1 MVSNNG
7 LISRYESN
15 RLIFKEIEKIDGNG
29 NISKGV
35 GWNFGDIN
43 TPFGKIYNKKGAT
56 KAFEDGIFNQSI
68 ARDKQAIN
76 DFNKMVNEQN
86 MTVTEAASRMTQA
99 SDAARNYCA
108 GLESGTA
115 DAEKFAADQ
124 EKIRKAT
131 QKTQKGFKGL
141 SSSTKAMLGNI
152 GASLAIGFAIHAAG
166 LAWDALNN
174 KFKIT
179 PEKKIEAMET
189 AVNKYN
195 DAISQSSE
203 NTKTIKSLKDEFNS
217 LSKGVDE
224 SGKNIGLSAEQYSRY
239 NEIAN
244 QLASISPS
252 IIQGYTA
259 EGNAILDRNTA
270 IEEGIKAQE
279 EYAAAARAAYT
290 SNSTGNDIIE
300 GVQVNYREAIKESRN
315 TLTKVGKAF
324 NDMRTNQAQAAVAGP
339 GQRVGATSS
348 ILADY
353 FGYEVDL
360 ASASLDE
367 LKKID
372 TEWNSIINA
381 ARKNGYSEE
390 IISNAQAEYGAL
402 HSSIA
407 EIEQSTQPIFEWLS
421 AVVSQADE
429 TGKTIAS
436 SIPEGMQAGFQ
447 AGLKNI
453 AMSGKSASEM
463 RIDATNLA
471 NQLSASYRANVDNVR
486 DIYREAEKAKK
497 DFANEDIDADQANEA
512 LATQAERLDK
522 LAEKYKSTDAVLS
535 AFYQNEANNLRDF
548 VANNEHSISNA
559 IGTFDDLISAARN
572 AKSEFDSALEGGD
585 YYTGIEAFNS
595 IYDTM
600 FNGQNNIGNGSLAF
614 WQGAE
619 QLLGTSALKEAS
631 YNIGEV
637 KDRLSEIQP
646 LLQGGAQGASLFA
659 EKLLSIGDGKG
670 NILNDYGEVIGQVSD
685 TANGITFDIPRENVA
700 EVARKLG
707 VSSEMLTA
715 MIDSARQFANV
726 DFYNVEEVKKAIQS
740 AAKEQEKALQGS
752 DGTLYMDFA
761 ELQSQSGLQGVE
773 LDGLIDDLAKVNVN
787 IIDADAS
794 AKTLRDTFTNM
805 GNLSNNTLNLDS
817 TIKDF
822 YKLGTSADDLAQ
834 MLSTLQH
841 DGVNLGDMGGAESA
855 LDYILDKYA
864 ELDEVGIEQDPM
876 EQATE
881 SVEKLTDSVNVL
893 IETLGGI
900 PPIDIEVNEEKLDKS
915 LGDIEGL
922 KDADKEM
929 VITAVTEY
937 KDDGDLEKLAGT
949 INSLPE
955 EVRPNVVTAVTDA
968 ISNIELVDGSLQTL
982 DGKSAYPIVGI
993 VDNASSKLSGI
1004 ASTLSSIGS
1013 TVATAVVNVA
1023 KTVTEKTTKASKAK
1037 GTPGRRPQTHYPS
1050 MASGGTRGRIGPHNK
1065 GGLTLTGELGTELAW
1080 IPSQGISFLVGQYGP
1095 EMVDLPPDAV
1105 VYSADETRRILGD
1118 TVPLHSYNFGSLA
1131 NGNVLFG
1138 SAGGSATGTI
1148 KRYSPSSNSSSKKRK
1163 SSSSSSSSSSSE
1175 SAYEKAKK
1183 KLDHELEMGYITEK
1197 QYYDRLLSLYNK
1209 YKGQLA
1215 KEVDDQRA
1223 ALEDL
1228 RKAWVNA
1235 YESAKDLLDHQL
1247 EMNVISEA
1255 QYYEKLKALGDQYY
1269 KGRADYANEY
1279 RDHLEELKDARKEAY
1294 DAQLEDLDKALE
1306 KEIITIEQYF
1316 SKVQSLQNQYLTGNE
1331 MAKEREEAL
1340 DDMYDQLKDAL
1351 DNQWDDIL
1359 QKIDDNELFG
1369 VWVENAPEALTLM
1382 QDFYDQIANDGR
1394 KYFQTQKEYDEY
1406 LLELKRDIA
1415 DAQKDIYKDQQD
1427 NLETLLDLVEDML
1440 RQEADDYIEV
1450 LRKQEQTFNDLI
1462 DKKKEM
1468 LQLAEDELALQE
1480 ELEDGNRQ
1488 MADIQNQIAIL
1499 SRDDSRAAKAKIAEL
1514 QKELANLQR
1523 DQNKTIRDETLS
1535 KTEDALDK
1543 QAEIFEKIIDK
1554 QIEVVEN
1561 WLNNKS
1567 AVLETV
1573 SIEIA
1578 NKETNNLLERL
1589 VAYNGEFG
1597 DALLSTVDKAWKD
1610 ISTLTKEYG
1619 TDINKIVEALQKGID
1634 VNITGGLISSDQTDY
1649 AKTQAET
1656 KNTPTHHAGIAAGF
1670 TGNGADLKQHEVY
1683 RLLTDD
1689 ELVFNREDQMRIAS
1703 QLQVLDTIKSSYSNL
1718 AKNIDSQSVAAM
1730 PRAVELTVNAPV
1742 TIEGNASPDT
1752 IKQLEEFGN
1761 SIADATLTKLNDAL
1775 RVNGVHSRAASNMR
1789 KN

>member
-1 MVSNNG
+1 M
-7 LISRYESN
+7 
-15 RLIFKEIEKIDGNG
+15 IFKTFEEI
-29 NISKGV
+29 
-35 GWNFGDIN
+35 
-43 TPFGKIYNKKGAT
+43 NKKTGEVSEKVGLTFGNFKREGFQNARAG
-56 KAFEDGIFNQSI
+56 KANTDTYYSRQALANEAKGLNEV
-68 ARDKQAIN
+68 ARANAAYNMAIEN
-76 DFNKMVNEQN
+76 GVDAKKAMAERD
-86 MTVTEAASRMTQA
+86 TRAAKA
-99 SDAARNYCA
+99 
-108 GLESGTA
+108 
-115 DAEKFAADQ
+115 AEKYGDAVKKQQNNLHYTNKQVKEHIANGKKQIALDK
-124 EKIRKAT
+124 ERTKV
-131 QKTQKGFKGL
+131 
-141 SSSTKAMLGNI
+141 SSSTKAMFGNI
-152 GASLAIGFAIHAAG
+152 GAMLLLDIAFKAAG
-166 LAWDALNN
+166 WAWDTLND

-189 AVNKYN
+189 AINKYN

-203 NTKTIKSLKDEFNS
+203 NTKTIKSLKDEFNQ
-217 LSKGVDE
+217 LAKGVDE
-224 SGKNIGLSAEQYSRY
+224 SGKNISLSAEEYSRY

-259 EGNAILDRNTA
+259 EGNAILDRNSA
-270 IEEGIKAQE
+270 IEEGIRAQE
-279 EYAAAARAAYT
+279 EYAAAATRAYT
-290 SNSTGNDIIE
+290 SNSTGDDIIKGSTE
-300 GVQVNYREAIKESRN
+300 NLKSSLKDSREDLVNI
-315 TLTKVGKAF
+315 GKAF
-324 NDMRTNQAQAAVAGP
+324 DDLHSYAIASNNYGAAGKDKASGII
-339 GQRVGATSS
+339 S
-348 ILADY
+348 DY
-353 FGYEVDL
+353 FGREVNL
-360 ASASLDE
+360 SQASLDDLE
-367 LKKID
+367 RID
-372 TEWNSIINA
+372 TEWNSIIQNA
-381 ARKNGYSEE
+381 KQSGYSEE
-390 IISNAQAEYGAL
+390 IIANAQAEYGAL

-407 EIEQSTQPIFEWLS
+407 NIQDAYQPIYQWLS
-421 AVVSQADE
+421 TVVSQADA
-429 TGKTIAS
+429 TGKSISEA
-436 SIPEGMQAGFQ
+436 IPEGMQAGFQ

-619 QLLGTSALKEAS
+619 QLLGTSALKEAG
-631 YNIGEV
+631 YNISKV
-637 KDRLSEIQP
+637 KDQLAEIQP

-841 DGVNLGDMGGAESA
+841 DGVNLGDMGGDESA

-937 KDDGDLEKLAGT
+937 KDDGDLEKLAST

-1148 KRYSPSSNSSSKKRK
+1148 KRYSSSSNSSSKTRK

-1306 KEIITIEQYF
+1306 KELITIEQYF

-1427 NLETLLDLVEDML
+1427 DLETLLDLVEDML

-1450 LRKQEQTFNDLI
+1450 LRKQKDTFNDLI

-1514 QKELANLQR
+1514 QKELADLQR

-1567 AVLETV
+1567 AV
-1573 SIEIA
+1573 IEVVADTIA
-1578 NKETNNLLERL
+1578 QKETNNLLERL
-1589 VAYNGEFG
+1589 ISYNGEHG

>member
-1 MVSNNG
+1 MVSSNG
-7 LISRYESN
+7 LINRYESN
-15 RLIFKEIEKIDGNG
+15 RLIFKSTQFTDKAG
-29 NISKGV
+29 NISDKLT
-35 GWNFGDIN
+35 WSFGQIGRGDFLGN
-43 TPFGKIYNKKGAT
+43 TKNTIRESNKNISKLVT
-56 KAFEDGIFNQSI
+56 D
-68 ARDKQAIN
+68 RDRQAIN
-76 DFNKMVNEQN
+76 DFNKMVNTQN
-86 MTVTEAASRMTQA
+86 MTVSEAVSHMTQA

-108 GLESGTA
+108 GLKDGTA
-115 DAEKFAADQ
+115 DADEFVASQ
-124 EKIRKAT
+124 EKIRKET
-131 QKTQKGFKGL
+131 EKSQKGFKGL
-141 SSSTKAMLGNI
+141 SASTKAMAGNI
-152 GASLAIGFAIHAAG
+152 IGSLAIGFALQAAG
-166 LAWDALNN
+166 WAWDTLND

-189 AVNKYN
+189 AINKYN

-203 NTKTIKSLKDEFNS
+203 NTKTIKSLKDEFNQ
-217 LSKGVDE
+217 LAKGVDE
-224 SGKNIGLSAEQYSRY
+224 SGKNISLSAEEYSRY

-259 EGNAILDRNTA
+259 EGNVILDRNSA
-270 IEEGIKAQE
+270 IEEGIRAQE
-279 EYAAAARAAYT
+279 EYAAAATRAYT
-290 SNSTGNDIIE
+290 SNSTGDDIIKGSTE
-300 GVQVNYREAIKESRN
+300 NLKSSLKDSREDLVNI
-315 TLTKVGKAF
+315 GKAF
-324 NDMRTNQAQAAVAGP
+324 DDLHSYAIASNNYGAAGKDKASGII
-339 GQRVGATSS
+339 S
-348 ILADY
+348 DY
-353 FGYEVDL
+353 FGREVNL
-360 ASASLDE
+360 SQASLDDLE
-367 LKKID
+367 RID
-372 TEWNSIINA
+372 TEWNSIIQNA
-381 ARKNGYSEE
+381 KQSGYSEE
-390 IISNAQAEYGAL
+390 IIANAQAEYGAL

-407 EIEQSTQPIFEWLS
+407 NIQDAYQPIYQWLS
-421 AVVSQADE
+421 TVVSQADA
-429 TGKTIAS
+429 TGKSISEA
-436 SIPEGMQAGFQ
+436 IPEGMQAGFQ

-471 NQLSASYRANVDNVR
+471 NQLSASYRANIDNVR

-497 DFANEDIDADQANEA
+497 DFANEDIDADQANEV

-619 QLLGTSALKEAS
+619 QLLGTSALKEAG
-631 YNIGEV
+631 YNISKV
-637 KDRLSEIQP
+637 KDQLAEIQP

-841 DGVNLGDMGGAESA
+841 DGVNLGDMGGDESA

-937 KDDGDLEKLAGT
+937 KDDGDLEKLAST

-1105 VYSADETRRILGD
+1105 IYSADETRRILGD

-1148 KRYSPSSNSSSKKRK
+1148 KRYAGGSSSNSSSKTRK

-1306 KEIITIEQYF
+1306 KELITIEQYF

-1427 NLETLLDLVEDML
+1427 DLETLLDLVEDML

-1450 LRKQEQTFNDLI
+1450 LRKQKDTFNDLI

-1514 QKELANLQR
+1514 QKELADLQR

-1567 AVLETV
+1567 AV
-1573 SIEIA
+1573 IEVVADTIA
-1578 NKETNNLLERL
+1578 QKETNNLLERL
-1589 VAYNGEFG
+1589 ISYNGEHG